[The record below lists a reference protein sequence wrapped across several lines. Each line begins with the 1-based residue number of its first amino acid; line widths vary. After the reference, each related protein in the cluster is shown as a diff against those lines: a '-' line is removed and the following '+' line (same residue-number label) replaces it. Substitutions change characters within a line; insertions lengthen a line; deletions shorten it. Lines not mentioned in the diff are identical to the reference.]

1 MTLTAPERLEI
12 LELVARLDACATAR
26 DAGAY
31 AELFAEDGTLTGATG
46 TATGRAEI
54 RDAVSAL
61 WAAEPRE
68 TQHLT
73 LNATIDESGPEP
85 RVTGISSIVT
95 REPTPSVLGS
105 VAISQ
110 VVRRTADGW
119 RIASRVSDDAPPP
132 DPAAAAADPPSERS
146 RPAAR
151 GPLPVRLSAPSAG
164 AVVRAVIILTACA
177 LVLYVFW
184 RVRVVIR
191 LVAISLFLAL
201 ALIPVVDALATKI
214 RVPRALIILMVYV
227 VLIVSVA
234 VIGYVVVPSLV
245 KEVGQLSHDA
255 PRYAADL
262 RQNGTFRHYDNRYH
276 ITTKLVDDA
285 RRLPQLLGHL
295 VGPLK
300 DVTVQAASFIG
311 QLVTVLALGFLLLL
325 HGREYVG
332 LGLSLTGDRQV
343 RYRQVVTD
351 INKAVADYVLG
362 NIIISGLAT
371 IATWIVLSILGVP
384 YALSLAFV
392 VGFFDLIPLVGATL
406 GAIVVAVATVG
417 VDFPTATIVWLAFI
431 IVWQRFEDY
440 VIQPLVYGRT
450 LRVNPIVTI
459 VSVLAGAALLG
470 ILGALLAIP
479 TAAAIQIVLR
489 EWWANRQHPDPI
501 PTVAADTT
509 RRRTGTG
516 RPGRLAQPRALDL
529 VSDGLRECVRARE
542 ERVMPG
548 IKLDDPGA
556 GSDAPALHGCGGGEV
571 LGAD

>member
-1 MTLTAPERLEI
+1 
-12 LELVARLDACATAR
+12 VY
-26 DAGAY
+26 AG
-31 AELFAEDGTLTGATG
+31 LFTGDGTITSATG
-46 TATGRAEI
+46 TTTGRAAI
-54 RDAVSAL
+54 RDAASAA
-61 WAAEPRE
+61 WAAEPPDI
-68 TQHLT
+68 QHLT
-73 LNATIDESGPEP
+73 VDATIDASGAEP
-85 RVTGISSIVT
+85 KVTGVRMTVT
-95 REPTPSVLGS
+95 RGPTPRVLGS
-105 VAISQ
+105 APVSQ

-119 RIASRVSDDAPPP
+119 RIASRVIGDPASAE
-132 DPAAAAADPPSERS
+132 PAAAAAERS

-151 GPLPVRLSAPSAG
+151 APLSVRLTAPSAG
-164 AVVRAVIILTACA
+164 AVVRAVVILTACA
-177 LVLYVFW
+177 LVLYVVW

-201 ALIPVVDALATKI
+201 ALIPVVDALAAKV
-214 RVPRALIILMVYV
+214 RVPRALIILVVYV

-262 RQNGTFRHYDNRYH
+262 RQNATFRHYDNRYH
-276 ITTKLVDDA
+276 ISTKLVDDA

-325 HGREYVG
+325 HGRQYVG
-332 LGLSLTGDRQV
+332 LGLSLAGDRQE
-343 RYRQVVTD
+343 RYRQVVTN

-362 NIIISGLAT
+362 NIVISGLAT

-406 GAIVVAVATVG
+406 GAIVVAVATIG
-417 VDFPTATIVWLAFI
+417 VDFPTATIIWLAFI
-431 IVWQRFEDY
+431 IIWQRFEDY

-489 EWWANRQHPDPI
+489 EWWANRARPDPI
-501 PTVAADTT
+501 PQSPPVQ
-509 RRRTGTG
+509 
-516 RPGRLAQPRALDL
+516 LA
-529 VSDGLRECVRARE
+529 G
-542 ERVMPG
+542 
-548 IKLDDPGA
+548 GA
-556 GSDAPALHGCGGGEV
+556 GPP
-571 LGAD
+571 